1 MTVAGGTWTNQNKV
15 RPGVYIRFRTG
26 TNLGLT
32 VGERGVVAICEPLSW
47 GPVGQVMTVESGANM
62 TPFTGYDIT
71 NPKNR
76 FLNEIFKGTNR
87 TAAPVLVYLYRPTA
101 ASSVAAKVT
110 TGTLT
115 ATAKYPGVR
124 GNDITIV
131 ITEDVDN
138 EDSFFVSTVVDG
150 EIQDQQTAK
159 TADELTANDWVNFSG
174 TGALTATVGAPLVD
188 GADGTVAASAYSS
201 FLEAIEPY
209 DFDILIYDGTDTTV
223 QDAMVAFVKRLADE
237 NGVYSQLVAANL
249 TNPDSRFVINVCSGV
264 TLSDGTELAA
274 EQATWWVGGA
284 SAGARYNQSLTY
296 ATYPNAVAATPVMTN
311 NQIISALNAGKLI
324 LAAEDGKVRVE
335 QDINSLVTY
344 TTDIGKVYRK
354 NRVIRL
360 CNTIANDIY
369 QQFSD
374 NFIGVVNNNE
384 AGRSRFQAVIVGYLL
399 DIQANEGIQNF
410 DAEDVEVL
418 AGDDIDAILVNV
430 AIQAVD
436 SVEKIYMTIE
446 VS

>member
-1 MTVAGGTWTNQNKV
+1 ML
-15 RPGVYIRFRTG
+15 FR
-26 TNLGLT
+26 
-32 VGERGVVAICEPLSW
+32 S
-47 GPVGQVMTVESGANM
+47 
-62 TPFTGYDIT
+62 
-71 NPKNR
+71 
-76 FLNEIFKGTNR
+76 
-87 TAAPVLVYLYRPTA
+87 
-101 ASSVAAKVT
+101 
-110 TGTLT
+110 
-115 ATAKYPGVR
+115 
-124 GNDITIV
+124 
-131 ITEDVDN
+131 
-138 EDSFFVSTVVDG
+138 
-150 EIQDQQTAK
+150 
-159 TADELTANDWVNFSG
+159 
-174 TGALTATVGAPLVD
+174 
-188 GADGTVAASAYSS
+188 
-201 FLEAIEPY
+201 
-209 DFDILIYDGTDTTV
+209 
-223 QDAMVAFVKRLADE
+223 
-237 NGVYSQLVAANL
+237 
-249 TNPDSRFVINVCSGV
+249 
-264 TLSDGTELAA
+264 
-274 EQATWWVGGA
+274 
-284 SAGARYNQSLTY
+284 
-296 ATYPNAVAATPVMTN
+296 NAVAATPVMTN

-374 NFIGVVNNNE
+374 NFLGVVNNNE